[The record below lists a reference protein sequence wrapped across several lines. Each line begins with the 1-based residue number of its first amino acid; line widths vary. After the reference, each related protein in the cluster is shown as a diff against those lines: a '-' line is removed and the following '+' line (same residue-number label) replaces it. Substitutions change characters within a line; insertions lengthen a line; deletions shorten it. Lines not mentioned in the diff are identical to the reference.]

1 MIDCV
6 VSFSGGVESTALL
19 EYLKNKELKVVAVYS
34 HFPQDG
40 WYTNKNKT
48 IQGSTVPD
56 HLQKICDL
64 LDVQLVVHTHQKY
77 DIDYDQNRKYFY
89 STRHWILAM
98 CNASI
103 RFPDVKNFYWG
114 ANCGMLEFDDG
125 LGDCSIVDPT
135 KYQIQ
140 NVFEALQNIPR
151 KVEGYHD
158 ENMKYFD
165 GSYKNHIP
173 WKTKQTISAPLIGWT
188 KKQQWEYIREDVKK
202 LVQSCITHNNCGVC
216 TKCEEFKLLNV

>member
-1 MIDCV
+1 
-6 VSFSGGVESTALL
+6 
-19 EYLKNKELKVVAVYS
+19 
-34 HFPQDG
+34 
-40 WYTNKNKT
+40 
-48 IQGSTVPD
+48 
-56 HLQKICDL
+56 
-64 LDVQLVVHTHQKY
+64 
-77 DIDYDQNRKYFY
+77 
-89 STRHWILAM
+89 M
-98 CNASI
+98 CNASL

-140 NVFEALQNIPR
+140 NIFEALQAIPR

-158 ENMKYFD
+158 EEMKYFD
-165 GSYKNHIP
+165 GSYKEHTP

-188 KKQQWEYIREDVKK
+188 KKQQWEYIREDIKE
-202 LVQSCITHNNCGVC
+202 LVQSCITFNNCGKC

>member
-48 IQGSTVPD
+48 IQASTVPD

-64 LDVQLVVHTHQKY
+64 LDVQLVVHTHQNY
-77 DIDYDQNRKYFY
+77 DIDYDQNKKYFY
-89 STRHWILAM
+89 STRHWVLAM

-140 NVFEALQNIPR
+140 NVFEALQGIPR

-158 ENMKYFD
+158 EDMKYFD
-165 GSYKNHIP
+165 GSYKVHTP

-188 KKQQWEYIREDVKK
+188 KRQQYEYIREDIKE
-202 LVQSCITHNNCGVC
+202 LVQSCITYNNCGEC